1 MKNKFF
7 ILTLMF
13 FLATLVPLVNAANPG
28 HSAQAISPG
37 TFAAGNYSFNGS
49 VGIGTATPANT
60 LNVVGDGNITGNLS
74 VSGDGVTSGG
84 LTVYGGGSTATLSA
98 GKLVLGSN
106 DLVLQNSN
114 AGLHASLRDDN
125 AGGLWL
131 GWDTSGNMI
140 MTGIYQT
147 ARNFTFDNTDKV
159 LFLDAGNNRV
169 GIGTATPDAQL
180 DIVASS
186 SPRLQ
191 FSQTTGDTAKWQMVI
206 NGNGDLDFTEAG
218 VANRRLLLAEGG
230 NVGIGGSLTPQ
241 ELLHIEGDSNPAIQ
255 VGYAGN
261 TNSHIYFGSNSAN
274 NFKLQNVNSA
284 SEFWITGTNG
294 GAFTMAKAAPTDS
307 LCIYAAENV
316 FNDAS
321 NDVDF
326 RVESDGNDNMLFVD
340 GGHNSVGI
348 GTSNPTDTL
357 NVNGT
362 MRVDNSIGSV
372 TLSVNSSSENVGI
385 RIPNPTEALDI
396 NGNVKLTGGVYS
408 GTLGVGTTS
417 PDRLLGI
424 NADFAPALSIET
436 GDVAKVE
443 FGLATSS
450 NQWFTGTSANE
461 AIIRAMSN
469 DLWIGTYDSNKD
481 LHFMTNNAE
490 RMIIL
495 YGGNVG
501 INQTNPSYALDVAG
515 NTKVTGDLNVRQVGS
530 GGAYGLKVL
539 NGSGSLKGNIYQ
551 TSGTYG
557 GVLELS
563 PAGAGSGTRI
573 TGGTAN
579 SYISSN
585 FGIKTTDPTHEL
597 NVVGNANITGTLIS
611 GIITQSGTTLANTY
625 VAKNES
631 GSSYSAR
638 AYMSTAQSGLTK
650 AAWNTIMYNSE
661 SYDVASKYSPGTA
674 DSNYTVPVTGK
685 YHISAKCL
693 IFSPLV
699 GDYYIA
705 IYDGSTEMSEVRYY
719 LNTTNPPSYMSFQIA
734 DTLSLTANDIIR
746 IKLYPNVAANTVG
759 INEQTQWTSVAID
772 FIGV

>member
-501 INQTNPSYALDVAG
+501 IG
-515 NTKVTGDLNVRQVGS
+515 
-530 GGAYGLKVL
+530 
-539 NGSGSLKGNIYQ
+539 
-551 TSGTYG
+551 TST
-557 GVLELS
+557 
-563 PAGAGSGTRI
+563 PQQ
-573 TGGTAN
+573 
-579 SYISSN
+579 
-585 FGIKTTDPTHEL
+585 PL
-597 NVVGNANITGTLIS
+597 NVVGNANITGTLSS